1 MVEASEGQV
10 IVYSTKTCPFCI
22 MAKRYLTQKGVKFID
37 YDVGSDQKKAFEMI
51 AKSGQMGV
59 PVLDIKG
66 KIIVGFDK
74 QAIDEALAAD

>member
-1 MVEASEGQV
+1 MAEASEAQV

-22 MAKRYLTQKGVKFID
+22 MAKRYLTQKGVKFVD
-37 YDVGSDQKKAFEMI
+37 YDVGADQQKAFEMI

-66 KIIVGFDK
+66 RIIIGFDK
-74 QAIDEALAAD
+74 EAIDEALAAK